1 MFNPTRVF
9 LLLTIYCRT
18 VYVFDLF
25 APTGCKNADLTVT
38 LKNPSNSPIKGQC
51 KNSNQGRKYH
61 SFTNIPYAEPPL
73 RERRFQPPEPVQPW
87 KKTFDATKTNKVC
100 LQDPILQG
108 AGYIYGTED
117 CLVLNVYTPR
127 ISNDSS
133 KLLPVLFWIHGGA
146 YQLGSGVQMSGFG
159 FFDHHD
165 PGFFMDEEIVV
176 VTINYRL
183 GALGF
188 LTTEDDT
195 IPANLGLRD
204 QNLAL
209 KWVIDNIEVFGGD
222 PKDIVI
228 TGESSGASS
237 TCFQLLSN
245 GKEMESVTGAIMIS
259 GTCLSPW
266 TINMDAR
273 KKAFDLGRRLGL
285 DSSNNSSRS
294 LLKKLQSVPA
304 KDLMRRGGLHYQV
317 DQTEYE
323 SIQIDYSP
331 VLAKDTFPKEPMGD
345 AISQGRFHKVPL
357 LFGVNSEECL
367 LPMFVGF
374 VPQIKR
380 KAKMWDEEP
389 SKMIQV
395 NVNVDDRLKAAEDM
409 KPLYTNKSFSDDIAA
424 VVKFSTDD
432 FFVLPAAK
440 HAESASKNGVP
451 VYMYQLAYHYIPHFV
466 PGVEG
471 LAHTEDLL
479 FYWDTTIT
487 KANNLLIPHHKLISE
502 RMVKILSNFVKYK
515 KPIIRK
521 EKLFEDLEWPEF
533 DGKDLQFMSI
543 NTHLTLESDPRNY
556 SVKRTVLE
564 RHLKGPILVF

>member
-1 MFNPTRVF
+1 MISPTRF
-9 LLLTIYCRT
+9 FFLLTIYCRT

-51 KNSNQGRKYH
+51 QNSNQGRKYH
-61 SFTNIPYAEPPL
+61 AFTNIPYAEPPL
-73 RERRFQPPEPVQPW
+73 GERRFQPPEPVHSW
-87 KKTFDATKTNKVC
+87 KKTLDATKTNKVC

-127 ISNDSS
+127 ISNDPS
-133 KLLPVLFWIHGGA
+133 KLLPVLFWIPGGGF
-146 YQLGSGVQMSGFG
+146 QWGSGAKIIGTG
-159 FFDHHD
+159 FFDHYD

-188 LTTEDDT
+188 LTTEDDI

-204 QNLAL
+204 QNFAL
-209 KWVIDNIEVFGGD
+209 KWVIDNIELFGGD

-228 TGESSGASS
+228 TGESAGAAS

-259 GTCLSPW
+259 GTCLAPW
-266 TINMDAR
+266 ALNMDAR
-273 KKAFDLGRRLGL
+273 MEAFKLGKRLGL
-285 DSSNNSSRS
+285 DSFNDSSRS
-294 LLKKLQSVPA
+294 LLEKLQSVPA
-304 KDLMRRGGLHYQV
+304 KKLMREAGLHYQI
-317 DQTEYE
+317 DKTDDG
-323 SIQIDYSP
+323 SIRMEYSP
-331 VLAKDTFPKEPMGD
+331 VLAKDMFPKEPMGD

-357 LFGVNSEECL
+357 LFGLNSEECISPIFL
-367 LPMFVGF
+367 GF

-389 SKMIQV
+389 SRMIQV
-395 NVNVDDRLKAAEDM
+395 NVKVDDRLKAAEDM
-409 KPLYTNKSFSDDIAA
+409 KALYTNKSFSDDIAA
-424 VVKFSTDD
+424 VVKFSSDD
-432 FFVLPAAK
+432 FFVLPVVK
-440 HAESASKNGVP
+440 HAESASKNDVP
-451 VYMYQLAYHYIPHFV
+451 VYMYELGYRFLPHFV

-471 LAHTEDLL
+471 LAHAEDLL
-479 FYWDTTIT
+479 LYWDTTIT
-487 KANNLLIPHHKLISE
+487 KTNRLLIPHFKLISE
-502 RMVKILSNFVKYK
+502 RMVKILSNFVKHK
-515 KPIIRK
+515 KPVIKK

-533 DGKDLQFMSI
+533 DSKDLQFMMI
-543 NTHLTLESDPRNY
+543 NTHLALDTDPKNY
-556 SVKRTVLE
+556 SVKRTVWE
-564 RHLKGPILVF
+564 RHLQKPVTVY